1 MMATMIASLGG
12 WSRGAGCAG
21 GPFALA
27 EASDEARQ
35 TVAPAA
41 RLTTVWQKCGT
52 FTISGGAQRQSQLG
66 DHSVESVLRL
76 PSNDIRDRAVAGSLG
91 S

>member
-1 MMATMIASLGG
+1 MMATMIASPGG

-27 EASDEARQ
+27 EASARARQ

-41 RLTTVWQKCGT
+41 RLTTIWQKCGT
-52 FTISGGAQRQSQLG
+52 LTMSGGAERQSPVG
-66 DHSVESVLRL
+66 DHSVESALRL
-76 PSNDIRDRAVAGSLG
+76 PSNDIRDCAVAGSLG